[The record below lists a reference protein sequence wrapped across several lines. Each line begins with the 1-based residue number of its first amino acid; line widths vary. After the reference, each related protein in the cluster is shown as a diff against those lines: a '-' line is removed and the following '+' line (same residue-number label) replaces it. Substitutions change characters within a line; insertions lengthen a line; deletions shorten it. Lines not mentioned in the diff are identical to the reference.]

1 MGYDGY
7 YKALVRLPS
16 DRLAAALADEA
27 GRGHAWFDK
36 QVWGYKKDSDKGVA
50 SSDSDEGVAVPSA
63 PLALPPPLIV
73 LAEEESIL
81 PRSVAAS
88 VGYSR
93 VKCDVGDGTPV
104 RKVYFTHDGRS
115 AQRGFID
122 YTRHTCIK
130 YRTVGCDSKEWFC
143 ALLYLWETEGC
154 IKFLDDQRCKH
165 LEWEP
170 SHDAIQDVC
179 RRLRMTDF

>member
-1 MGYDGY
+1 M
-7 YKALVRLPS
+7 RLPA

-27 GRGHAWFDK
+27 GRGHDWFDQK
-36 QVWGYKKDSDKGVA
+36 VWEYRQDVLCDGVD

-93 VKCDVGDGTPV
+93 VMCDIGDGTPV

-122 YTRHTCIK
+122 CTRHTCIK

-143 ALLYLWETEGC
+143 ASLYLWETEGC
-154 IKFLDDQRCKH
+154 KIYGDGQRGPH

-170 SHDAIQDVC
+170 SHDAIQEVC